1 MDAPKD
7 LGARTPFDLTK
18 LKTCTVEPV
27 GIRPAGPGVTHDA
40 SRWMTTVQNK
50 RIFGSLLP
58 APRQTG
64 SRSVGL
70 LRRPERGTADLSPT
84 RAKVCGYSTSSGC

>member
-40 SRWMTTVQNK
+40 SRWTITVENEWVYG
-50 RIFGSLLP
+50 RLWP
-58 APRQTG
+58 APRQSG
-64 SRSVGL
+64 SRSVW
-70 LRRPERGTADLSPT
+70 
-84 RAKVCGYSTSSGC
+84 